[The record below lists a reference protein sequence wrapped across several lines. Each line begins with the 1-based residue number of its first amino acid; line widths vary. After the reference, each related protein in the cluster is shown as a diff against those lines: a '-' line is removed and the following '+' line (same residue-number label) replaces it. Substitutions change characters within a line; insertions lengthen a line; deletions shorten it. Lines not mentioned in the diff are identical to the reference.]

1 MKTKIW
7 TFSTWLWLLS
17 LAVLVA
23 IYGAWLIYPLEI
35 DWLKLS
41 LQVTITK
48 DELLK
53 NFNILMTYLTNPLS
67 HRLVMPDFHSSAS
80 GLKHF
85 HDVKHLFHLAQA
97 VFVILLYPSWCF
109 LKNSRAEKSLF
120 LHQRAFTL
128 AAILPIIIAVAG
140 LLIGFDQF
148 FTLFHEALFP
158 GDSSWLFNPATDP
171 IIWILPEEYF
181 MHCFIIFF
189 VAYEAMMLSLVAI
202 ARKQLNH
209 HLKNNERKD
218 EK

>member
-1 MKTKIW
+1 MKTKSW

-171 IIWILPEEYF
+171 VIWVLPEEYF
-181 MHCFIIFF
+181 MHCFIILF

>member
-1 MKTKIW
+1 MALFEKI
-7 TFSTWLWLLS
+7 
-17 LAVLVA
+17 A
-23 IYGAWLIYPLEI
+23 E
-35 DWLKLS
+35 LK
-41 LQVTITK
+41 
-48 DELLK
+48 
-53 NFNILMTYLTNPLS
+53 S
-67 HRLVMPDFHSSAS
+67 HF
-80 GLKHF
+80 
-85 HDVKHLFHLAQA
+85 
-97 VFVILLYPSWCF
+97 
-109 LKNSRAEKSLF
+109 F

-189 VAYEAMMLSLVAI
+189 VAYEVMMLSLVAI

>member
-53 NFNILMTYLTNPLS
+53 NFNILMTYL
-67 HRLVMPDFHSSAS
+67 
-80 GLKHF
+80 
-85 HDVKHLFHLAQA
+85 
-97 VFVILLYPSWCF
+97 
-109 LKNSRAEKSLF
+109 KNSRAEKSLF

-128 AAILPIIIAVAG
+128 AAILPIIIVVAG

-171 IIWILPEEYF
+171 VIWVLPEEYF

>member
-1 MKTKIW
+1 MKNKLW
-7 TFSTWLWLLS
+7 TFGTWLWLLS

-23 IYGAWLIYPLEI
+23 IYGAWLIYPLEV
-35 DWLKLS
+35 DWLKLT

-48 DELLK
+48 ADLLK
-53 NFNILMTYLTNPLS
+53 NFNVLMTYLANPLS
-67 HRLVMPDFHSSAS
+67 HTLAMPDFPSSAS

-85 HDVKHLFHLAQA
+85 GDVKHLFHLAQA
-97 VFVILLYPSWCF
+97 VFILLAYPSWHF

-128 AAILPIIIAVAG
+128 AAILPIVIAVVG

-148 FTLFHEALFP
+148 FTLFHEMLFP

-171 IIWILPEEYF
+171 IIWVLPEEYF

-189 VAYEAMMLSLVAI
+189 VTYEALMLSLLVI
-202 ARKQLNH
+202 ARKQLAERLVH
-209 HLKNNERKD
+209 HGK
-218 EK
+218 EKG